1 MKRPVFSWIL
11 PLALLMVF
19 TLAGCSAKSAATA
32 EQFQKAAEDAGYTVE
47 EQDSGSIVSVQTAS
61 KDESSMTFYICNTE
75 DEAKTAV
82 NNLKSNLP
90 TTDNQERVDSSYYSK
105 YSVED
110 EESYY
115 SVIRMGTTVLACAV
129 DMEDKGSC
137 QQVASALGY

>member
-1 MKRPVFSWIL
+1 MATTKKV
-11 PLALLMVF
+11 
-19 TLAGCSAKSAATA
+19 TA
-32 EQFQKAAEDAGYTVE
+32 EDVKKAAE
-47 EQDSGSIVSVQTAS
+47 TAKKAAS
-61 KDESSMTFYICNTE
+61 EAVA
-75 DEAKTAV
+75 EAKTAV

-129 DMEDKGSC
+129 DMEEKGSC